1 MKVVVWIIQVLVA
14 LAFLITGAMKL
25 MTPYEEMIANPQMAW
40 ANDFSAMQIKLI
52 SILEILGAL
61 GLIIPM
67 FVGKLKM
74 LVPISAIGLALI
86 MVGAAITHIGRE
98 EPVMVPIILFVLAAF
113 TAWFRRDL
121 FGKSQ

>member
-98 EPVMVPIILFVLAAF
+98 EPVMVPIILFVLAAL